1 MTVAPRL
8 SINEILHPRSVAVF
22 GASDDKGKFG
32 GRILHYLMRHRF
44 AGRIVPIN
52 PNREAVAGLACFPTI
67 GAVGEAVDVAIL
79 AIPASGILPSVE
91 ACAAAGIGCCVIVST
106 GFAEADEEGDRVQER
121 LVQIGRDSG
130 MRIIGPNCMG
140 LINPNHALALS
151 SSLVLEIPEMRR
163 GSIGLV
169 SQSGALMVSIFDRAH
184 EAGLGFSTC
193 VSLGNQADIEICDVL
208 EHMIDDEATKVV
220 CMYVEGLKDAAR
232 FARLAERAQAASKPV
247 LVVKTGRTEAGV
259 KAAKS
264 HTASLAGSFAVLEAI
279 CRERGVLLMDDV
291 DAMLVTADLLVRY
304 GQARAGGIGVFS
316 PSGGG
321 AGIGVDRVSSAG
333 QRVAEFS
340 DATRAALREHLLPPQ
355 ADNPVDL
362 GGRIK
367 PDSPGSAR
375 AILEIFARDP
385 DLSAI
390 LVMLTTTP
398 RYEATAREI
407 GEALLASGTA
417 FTIAVMPGHSAN
429 GVRETLREIRCPFVN
444 SVDEAVRALS
454 GYLDHARLA
463 AEPFRKP
470 ARPEDLPEAGVLDA
484 SLARHRLNEHEVKQ
498 LVGRY
503 GVGVARETFAAS
515 AEDAAVAANEIGF
528 PVAVKAVSPGLVHKS
543 DVGAVKLNL
552 PDAAAV
558 RAACRDIA
566 ESLRSGLAGA
576 TLDGFLVAEMVPS
589 SAELIFGIKHDEQ
602 FGPMVLAGFGG
613 VTVELDP
620 DTLLASAP
628 IGREQAISL
637 LRRLRQFP
645 LMNGFRGRRRA
656 DLDQLGS
663 MLSRLSFLAADAGD
677 RLLELDLNPVLVR
690 ADNGHAVA
698 VDARA
703 SLRETPNTADRPP
716 F

>member
-1 MTVAPRL
+1 MPAPRL
-8 SINEILHPRSVAVF
+8 SIREILHPRSVAVF
-22 GASDDKGKFG
+22 GASEDKGKFG

-52 PNREAVAGLACFPTI
+52 PNRETVAGLACYPTI
-67 GAVGEAVDVAIL
+67 ASAGADVDVAIL
-79 AIPASGILPSVE
+79 AIPASSILPSVE

-106 GFAEADEEGDRVQER
+106 GFAEADEEGGRVQER
-121 LVQIGRDSG
+121 IVQLARESG

-163 GSIGLV
+163 GSIGLI

-193 VSLGNQADIEICDVL
+193 VSLGNQADIEICDVF
-208 EHMIDDEATKVV
+208 EHLIEDPETKVV
-220 CMYVEGLKDAAR
+220 CMYVEGLKNAPR
-232 FARLAERAQAASKPV
+232 FAALAERAQVVQKPV
-247 LVVKTGRTEAGV
+247 IVVKTGRTEAGV
-259 KAAKS
+259 KAARS
-264 HTASLAGSFAVLEAI
+264 HTASLAGSYAVLEAI

-304 GQARAGGIGVFS
+304 GRAPAGGVGVFS

-321 AGIGVDRVSSAG
+321 AGIGVDRVSSVG
-333 QRVAEFS
+333 QPMARLS
-340 DATRAALREHLLPPQ
+340 DSTRAALREHLLPPQ
-355 ADNPVDL
+355 ADNPIDL
-362 GGRIK
+362 GGRLK

-375 AILEIFARDP
+375 AIIEIFSRDK
-385 DLSAI
+385 DLAAI

-407 GEALLASGTA
+407 GEALLACGKA
-417 FTIAVMPGHSAN
+417 FVIAVMPGHSAD
-429 GVRETLREIRCPFVN
+429 GVRENLREIGCPFVN
-444 SVDEAVRALS
+444 SVDEAVRALC
-454 GYLDHARLA
+454 GFLEHARLA
-463 AEPFRKP
+463 AEPFRKA
-470 ARPEDLPEAGVLDA
+470 ARPNALPDPAAPGGHLSRD
-484 SLARHRLNEHEVKQ
+484 RLSEHEVKEV
-498 LVGRY
+498 VGQY
-503 GVGVARETFAAS
+503 GIRVASERFCAS
-515 AEDAAVAANEIGF
+515 ADEATEAAAEIGF
-528 PVAVKAVSPGLVHKS
+528 PVALKAVSPDLVHKS

-552 PDAAAV
+552 SDASAV
-558 RAACRDIA
+558 GAACREIENA
-566 ESLRSGLAGA
+566 LRERVPGA
-576 TLDGFLVAEMVPS
+576 KLEGFLVAEMVSS

-620 DTLLASAP
+620 DTVLASAP
-628 IGREQAISL
+628 IDPKAAASL

-645 LMNGFRGRRRA
+645 LIDGYRGRQKA
-656 DLDQLGS
+656 DLDELAQ

-677 RLLELDLNPVLVR
+677 RLLELDLNPVLIR
-690 ADNGHAVA
+690 ADDGKPVA

-703 SLRETPNTADRPP
+703 SLRAGRAT
-716 F
+716 